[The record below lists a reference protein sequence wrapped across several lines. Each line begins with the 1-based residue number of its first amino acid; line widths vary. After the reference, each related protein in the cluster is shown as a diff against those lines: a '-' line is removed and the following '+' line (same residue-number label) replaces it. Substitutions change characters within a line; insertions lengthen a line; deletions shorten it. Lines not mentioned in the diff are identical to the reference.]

1 MAHAWASSASCTA
14 SGSVASCCCS
24 RSCGSSAALLLV
36 SLIDLNGQAD
46 RARKR
51 QLVLVQ
57 LRQASVQEAWIA
69 FTGPGSD
76 GLVAGRRIADLD
88 RQMHAS
94 ASRLEALG
102 DARYAPAIDA
112 SIAGALGWTHAASA
126 LTAHGQL
133 GRADRALRTV
143 QPARGPRAPV
153 HGHPRSRESLRTS
166 PRGTPPRTARNI
178 LSVVLAL
185 VSPARLLARPRPL
198 GARAVD
204 APSRSRLTSRCCSS
218 RAAWRRRPTR

>member
-1 MAHAWASSASCTA
+1 MGVLRKLHGLGLGRELLLLAVMWLV
-14 SGSVASCCCS
+14 G
-24 RSCGSSAALLLV
+24 GLLLV

-57 LRQASVQEAWIA
+57 LRHASVQEAWIVL
-69 FTGPGSD
+69 TGPGSD
-76 GLVAGRRIADLD
+76 TLVAGRRIADLD

-133 GRADRALRTV
+133 GRAVALFERSNLPGGRGHRFTDSLDRANLSYQSEGDT
-143 QPARGPRAPV
+143 ASDRA
-153 HGHPRSRESLRTS
+153 
-166 PRGTPPRTARNI
+166 NI

-185 VSPARLLARPRPL
+185 VSLLAFSLALVRS
-198 GARAVD
+198 ARARR
-204 APSRSRLTSRCCSS
+204 APSRSRVTSRCCSS
-218 RAAWRRRPTR
+218 RAAWRRRPTH